1 MLGIYFSPDRNM
13 SYLDCPTAI
22 RDRLAQYRQAP
33 RLWLDTEVADCFT
46 PRPRLSLIQVATVPE
61 AENAVVLDVLD
72 QPELVEEFIESIMAD
87 RAIEKVFH
95 NASFDLRF
103 LGKERAQNV
112 TCTLKLA
119 RSLPKELLPVEN
131 HKLKTLTEYIVPAAD
146 VDKSEQ
152 ASDWGRR
159 PLRASQLHYAK
170 MDVVYLGLVHQG
182 LLAVQSLVSLSK
194 AQPGDIDKIS
204 SRYRALEETLKP
216 LLAERD
222 RLKEQLQT
230 LMTAQ
235 SLTETGD
242 YQLKIQPRQTKKCSL
257 RQLAGVVANGDWDV
271 QITLS
276 KEIQQQLGEA
286 MEQLDIQTEVTNS
299 HTLRPRF

>member
-1 MLGIYFSPDRNM
+1 M
-13 SYLDCPTAI
+13 SYLDCPRLI
-22 RDRLAQYRQAP
+22 RDRIAQYRQSR

-46 PRPRLSLIQVATVPE
+46 ASPRLSLIQVATVPE
-61 AENAVVLDVLD
+61 PEDAVVLDVLD
-72 QPELVEEFIESIMAD
+72 RPELVEEFIEAIMAD

-103 LGKERAQNV
+103 LGKQRANNV

-119 RSLPKELLPVEN
+119 RSLPKDLLPVEN
-131 HKLKTLTEYIVPAAD
+131 HKLKTLAEYMIPAAD

-159 PLRASQLHYAK
+159 PLRSSQLHYAR

-182 LLAVQSLVSLSK
+182 LLAVQSLVTAAA
-194 AQPGDIDKIS
+194 AQPGDIDQIS
-204 SRYRALEETLKP
+204 SRYRVLEATLKP

-222 RLKEQLQT
+222 RLKEQLQI

-235 SLTETGD
+235 SLLETKD
-242 YQLKIQPRQTKKCSL
+242 YQLKIQQRQTKKCSL
-257 RQLAGVVANGDWDV
+257 RQLASLVIQADWDV
-271 QITLS
+271 QIALS
-276 KEIQQQLGEA
+276 KEMQQQLGEA
-286 MEQLDIQTEVTNS
+286 IDRLDIQTES
-299 HTLRPRF
+299 SASQSLRPKF

>member
-1 MLGIYFSPDRNM
+1 M

-22 RDRLAQYRQAP
+22 RDRIAQYRQSP

-46 PRPRLSLIQVATVPE
+46 PSPRLSLIQVATV
-61 AENAVVLDVLD
+61 AEMQDAVVLDVLD
-72 QPELVEEFIESIMAD
+72 RPELVEEFIETIMAD
-87 RAIEKVFH
+87 RSIEKVFH
-95 NASFDLRF
+95 NAAFDLRF
-103 LGKERAQNV
+103 LGKQRANNV

-131 HKLKTLTEYIVPAAD
+131 HKLKTLAEYIIPAAD

-159 PLRASQLHYAK
+159 PLRSGQLHYAR

-182 LLAVQSLVSLSK
+182 LLAVQSLVAASA
-194 AQPGDIDKIS
+194 AQPGDIEKIS

-216 LLAERD
+216 LMAERD

-235 SLTETGD
+235 SLVETGD
-242 YQLKIQPRQTKKCSL
+242 YQLKIQQRQTKKCSL
-257 RQLAGVVANGDWDV
+257 RQLASLVIRGDWDV

-276 KEIQQQLGEA
+276 KEMQQQLGEA
-286 MEQLDIQTEVTNS
+286 IEQLDIQTETS
-299 HTLRPRF
+299 ASQSLRPKF